1 MCQVQTS
8 FKISEENNS
17 DKSISNPGKM
27 KQVTVE
33 IKVYRNNKKKKK
45 ETTLTPEVST

>member
-1 MCQVQTS
+1 MFQVHTS

-17 DKSISNPGKM
+17 DKSISNPGKR

-33 IKVYRNNKKKKK
+33 IRVCPNNEKRK
-45 ETTLTPEVST
+45 ETTLTREVST